1 MQQLLHG
8 LSKPGLTPDAL
19 DPPRIDP
26 HVLEAL
32 LQRPLEFGLLACGKE
47 AGELCCLLIGG
58 KLITRNKGGGGGS

>member
-8 LSKPGLTPDAL
+8 LSKPGLAPDAL

-32 LQRPLEFGLLACGKE
+32 LQRPLEFRLLACGKE
-47 AGELCCLLIGG
+47 VGELCCLLIGG
-58 KLITRNKGGGGGS
+58 KLITRKQGGSAD